1 MKLSVIVPV
10 YNVERFLPRCLDSL
24 LRQGL
29 EVGEWEVICVNDG
42 SPDGSAR
49 ILSRY
54 EREHPDLI
62 TVINQENQGLGGARN
77 TGTAVAKGE
86 YVAYL
91 DSDDYLVDGALRF
104 LLEHF
109 CQDKPD
115 VVCYGHHYVYTD
127 GEATFHANTKLSDE
141 VIFEGDGAEA
151 YNRWPLPFV
160 WSKLYKRAFLEE
172 NHIESEIV
180 ICQDEV
186 FNFEVFCHHPV
197 TRVVASQVVCY
208 ELGNSGS
215 IQHLANKEKVL
226 VQLNDLIY
234 NISLMRKYI
243 ESGETALLPA
253 AHRNIDNF
261 LNVYYRKIQR
271 SERLTKDE
279 WMRFRKLTKKYS
291 FSAEKRK
298 EKRPFRA
305 QLLLWMFEW
314 AGTSWV
320 GYSTIHFVRETL
332 FKKIY
337 YPLVIAR
344 GKKVKS

>member
-1 MKLSVIVPV
+1 MQLSVIVPV
-10 YNVERFLPRCLDSL
+10 YKVEKFLPRCLDSL
-24 LRQGL
+24 LRQGMQK
-29 EVGEWEVICVNDG
+29 GEWEVICVNDG

-54 EREHPDLI
+54 RKEHPDI
-62 TVINQENQGLGGARN
+62 FKVINQENQGLGGARN
-77 TGTAVAKGE
+77 TGTAQAKGE

-91 DSDDYLVDGALRF
+91 DSDDYFVDGALRF
-104 LLEHF
+104 LLDRF

-115 VVCYGHHYVYTD
+115 VLCFDNHCVYTD
-127 GEATFHANTKLSDE
+127 GVATLHANTKPSDE
-141 VIFEGDGAEA
+141 VPFEGDGAEA
-151 YNRWPLPFV
+151 YNRWPLPHV
-160 WSKLYKRAFLEE
+160 WSKLYKRSFLEQH
-172 NHIESEIV
+172 HIESEIV

-186 FNFEVFCHHPV
+186 FNFAVFRNHPF
-197 TRVVASQVVCY
+197 TRVVESKVVCY
-208 ELGNSGS
+208 EVGNSGS
-215 IQHLANKEKVL
+215 IQRLTNKEIVL
-226 VQLNDLIY
+226 VQLQDLIY
-234 NISLMRKYI
+234 NIGLMRKYI
-243 ESGETALLPA
+243 ESGKTELLPA

-261 LNVYYRKIQR
+261 LNVYYRKIQQ

-279 WMRFRKLTKKYS
+279 WMRYRKLTKKYS